1 MSNLVHERFLHEDMN
16 TLSSHRLLAIC
27 YLLLAI
33 SFLFV
38 SACAHAIPRFGV
50 GGHYEEG
57 KEQFLKGR
65 GGDMDRAV
73 VALESVVREDPTYK
87 DSLTLLARAYYRKG
101 RYADAIQVLQ
111 RALAINKDD
120 EIAWLVLGMAELRL
134 GQGEKGQETIKG
146 AITLVSKAS
155 KSGYRDFPEWDR
167 NGLVRASIRRA
178 AVEAVK
184 GPDAKDNLIQAVETI
199 LARMDDEESLQ
210 RAEQSRKLRT
220 EF

>member
-1 MSNLVHERFLHEDMN
+1 MKPTGNHFPFL
-16 TLSSHRLLAIC
+16 II
-27 YLLLAI
+27 YLLLTAVY
-33 SFLFV
+33 LLV
-38 SACAHAIPRFGV
+38 SACGMSILRFGT
-50 GGHYEEG
+50 GGRYLEG
-57 KEQFLKGR
+57 REQFLSGR
-65 GGDMDRAV
+65 GGNMDTAV
-73 VALESVVREDPTYK
+73 SALESVVREDPTYK

-178 AVEAVK
+178 TVEAVK